1 VLAPVLL
8 LDLLPKGG
16 SARSLRNKEKN
27 RMIPR
32 NIAIGAGVLVLAG
45 LGAVAYH
52 SSTARASQ
60 SASIAPATAVPGSY
74 LDPVAAAPVA
84 AVPPAQAFAGSAAGP
99 VAVPVAAA
107 PVRER
112 VVTRSRAAA
121 RPRTYVHKRSKKHSA
136 EIIGGS
142 AIGGAGIGA
151 LVGGKKGALI
161 GGLVGGAA
169 GTVYDRKTHKKVRR
183 Q

>member
-1 VLAPVLL
+1 
-8 LDLLPKGG
+8 
-16 SARSLRNKEKN
+16 
-27 RMIPR
+27 MIPR
-32 NIAIGAGVLVLAG
+32 NVAIGAGVLALAG
-45 LGAVAYH
+45 LAAVAHY
-52 SSTARASQ
+52 SSTTRAAQ
-60 SASIAPATAVPGSY
+60 PAAVAPATPVPGSY
-74 LDPVAAAPVA
+74 LDPVAPGPLAPAPVG
-84 AVPPAQAFAGSAAGP
+84 AVPPAQAFAGPGAGA

-112 VVTRSRAAA
+112 VVYRNRVAA
-121 RPRTYVHKRSKKHSA
+121 PRTYVHRRSKKHSA

-169 GTVYDRKTHKKVRR
+169 GTVYDRKTHKKVVR

>member
-1 VLAPVLL
+1 
-8 LDLLPKGG
+8 
-16 SARSLRNKEKN
+16 
-27 RMIPR
+27 MISR
-32 NIAIGAGVLVLAG
+32 KVAIGAGVLALAG
-45 LGAVAYH
+45 LSAVAHY
-52 SSTARASQ
+52 SSTTRAAQ
-60 SASIAPATAVPGSY
+60 PAAVAPATPVPGSHV
-74 LDPVAAAPVA
+74 DPVAPAPVA
-84 AVPPAQAFAGSAAGP
+84 AVPTAQAFAGSGAGA

-112 VVTRSRAAA
+112 VVYRTRTVA
-121 RPRTYVHKRSKKHSA
+121 RPRYYVHTRSKKHSA

-169 GTVYDRKTHKKVRR
+169 GTVYDRKTHKKVVRE
-183 Q
+183 

>member
-1 VLAPVLL
+1 LL
-8 LDLLPKGG
+8 LNSPAQGRALLLGK
-16 SARSLRNKEKN
+16 KEKN
-27 RMIPR
+27 CMIPR
-32 NIAIGAGVLVLAG
+32 NVAIGAGVLVLAG

-60 SASIAPATAVPGSY
+60 SSVAPAPAVPGSHI
-74 LDPVAAAPVA
+74 DPVAAAPVP

-112 VVTRSRAAA
+112 VVYRDRVVTRSRAAS

-136 EIIGGS
+136 MIIGGS
-142 AIGGAGIGA
+142 AAGGAGIGA
-151 LVGGKKGALI
+151 LIGGKKGAII
-161 GGLVGGAA
+161 GGLVGGAG
-169 GTVYDRKTHKKVRR
+169 GTVYDRKTRKKVRR
-183 Q
+183 E